1 MDFNAEKEPS
11 WFPEAKVYHN
21 GSHFIAIPHTKVR
34 RKKRGKPKEEIF
46 VVSEGDPVDKKASVL
61 PKLEE
66 IDSDLDE
73 ELECPFQDE
82 IEAYYEQVKQV
93 KMDVNA
99 DMVPA
104 KEEKPPKTTLKRV
117 TRASEFK
124 RLDEE
129 SKDMKVKAKKQ
140 YILRNI
146 KHHHTHNLLGDRSF
160 RYDVYLFCF
169 YIQQLQ

>member
-1 MDFNAEKEPS
+1 MEFNAEKEPS

-34 RKKRGKPKEEIF
+34 RKKRGKRIEEVF

-82 IEAYYEQVKQV
+82 IDAYYAQKQQT
-93 KMDVNA
+93 KMDFNA
-99 DMVPA
+99 DMVSP
-104 KEEKPPKTTLKRV
+104 KQEKPQKPKLKRV
-117 TRASEFK
+117 TRAGEFK

-129 SKDMKVKAKKQ
+129 SKDMKDSMT
-140 YILRNI
+140 N
-146 KHHHTHNLLGDRSF
+146 
-160 RYDVYLFCF
+160 YLIF
-169 YIQQLQ
+169 LQSHDMTA

>member
-99 DMVPA
+99 DMVPLNEG
-104 KEEKPPKTTLKRV
+104 KSPKIKLIV
-117 TRASEFK
+117 LS
-124 RLDEE
+124 
-129 SKDMKVKAKKQ
+129 SKSPVE
-140 YILRNI
+140 
-146 KHHHTHNLLGDRSF
+146 
-160 RYDVYLFCF
+160 
-169 YIQQLQ
+169 